1 MGWAGRPLECPGRNR
16 RCWSPDD
23 WWCSSDWTTGT
34 SWELTKNQW
43 IMFKYVNDSWYDTF
57 NQSANTLLTTFWKIL
72 WKKLYLM
79 YCRTNQIGFLDSFV
93 DQCLLICRP
102 SYSHLFKN
110 FCIHL
115 GLPEHVLLSTL
126 SRKCVGHAQW
136 WVVPEEWLTGWAR
149 HRCEHSP
156 LLSLQLL
163 IPTNVQA
170 QLSTTCTYKLDIST
184 SFIS

>member
-1 MGWAGRPLECPGRNR
+1 
-16 RCWSPDD
+16 
-23 WWCSSDWTTGT
+23 
-34 SWELTKNQW
+34 
-43 IMFKYVNDSWYDTF
+43 
-57 NQSANTLLTTFWKIL
+57 
-72 WKKLYLM
+72 M
-79 YCRTNQIGFLDSFV
+79 YFRTNQIGFLDSFV

-115 GLPEHVLLSTL
+115 GLPEHVLLSKL

-163 IPTNVQA
+163 IPTNIQA

-184 SFIS
+184 RFISLLHRIKYVYFISIIEKLTWFIKLSQCFTYLSLVLALLMDVKKKRENAHQNDQMYEDCWCNGCY